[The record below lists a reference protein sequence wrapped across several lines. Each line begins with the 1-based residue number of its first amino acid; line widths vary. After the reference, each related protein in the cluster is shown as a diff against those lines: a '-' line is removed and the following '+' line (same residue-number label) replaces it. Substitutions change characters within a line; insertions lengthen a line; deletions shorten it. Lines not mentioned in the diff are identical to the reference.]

1 MTDEKEDKL
10 PGGLD
15 HADHGQTSWLKDFGE
30 YADRDGW
37 LKALLWTVLGG
48 AFFIALIL
56 ETACFLLSAKDGV
69 AYAAYVGALGWTLK
83 LKSDAEE
90 KGQ

>member
-1 MTDEKEDKL
+1 VTDEKKDKL
-10 PGGLD
+10 TGGLD
-15 HADHGQTSWLKDFGE
+15 HTNHGLSGWIKDFAK
-30 YADRDGW
+30 YADDDGW

-48 AFFIALIL
+48 AFFVALIL
-56 ETACFLLSAKDGV
+56 ETTCFLLSAKDGV